1 MALPFVAPPD
11 IPEDRARVLKSAFMA
26 MAMNEAFRADMKK
39 VGIMTSPID
48 GEAVHALIAKAAK
61 APDAVQGEIRQA
73 AGRKMKP
80 RILGGFGSRR
90 LLVLQDECGH
100 WCWTGHANQGSY
112 RMSDYS
118 LLNIQRSGQ
127 IATIELI
134 RIEKHLREQQGRG
147 KRGGAQRA
155 AEVGRALNEL
165 RDDNT
170 VRVIVIT
177 GKDDV
182 FTIPPSSYG
191 HHGSP
196 GSDWDIMSGV
206 TRAVEAMCT
215 IEKPVIAKVNG
226 HAVGFGANLVLA
238 CDFIIAR
245 EDAII
250 ADHHMSCGELIIDGK
265 VAGSADHCMV
275 TGDGGAVFAPLKMPH
290 EHRQGIPDAG
300 AALHRQGARRH
311 GRRQLRRSG
320 GRARRQDRRN
330 RSTPPQA

>member
-1 MALPFVAPPD
+1 
-11 IPEDRARVLKSAFMA
+11 
-26 MAMNEAFRADMKK
+26 
-39 VGIMTSPID
+39 
-48 GEAVHALIAKAAK
+48 
-61 APDAVQGEIRQA
+61 
-73 AGRKMKP
+73 
-80 RILGGFGSRR
+80 
-90 LLVLQDECGH
+90 
-100 WCWTGHANQGSY
+100 
-112 RMSDYS
+112 MSDYS
-118 LLNIQRSGQ
+118 LLNIRRDGQ
-127 IATIELI
+127 VATIELI
-134 RIEKHLREQQGRG
+134 RIEKHLREQQGSG

-196 GSDWDIMSGV
+196 GSDWAIMSGV

-275 TGDGGAVFAPLKMPH
+275 TGDGGAVFAPLKMPLNMAK
-290 EHRQGIPDAG
+290 EYLMLARPFTAKELATMGVVNYAVPAAELDAKTDEIAQRLLKRNAYALALTKRVLNKQMMASFNQVHD
-300 AALHRQGARRH
+300 AALGYEFLNFYMQ
-311 GRRQLRRSG
+311 
-320 GRARRQDRRN
+320 
-330 RSTPPQA
+330 TPQAKELGQGRGEGTL

>member
-1 MALPFVAPPD
+1 
-11 IPEDRARVLKSAFMA
+11 
-26 MAMNEAFRADMKK
+26 
-39 VGIMTSPID
+39 
-48 GEAVHALIAKAAK
+48 
-61 APDAVQGEIRQA
+61 
-73 AGRKMKP
+73 
-80 RILGGFGSRR
+80 
-90 LLVLQDECGH
+90 
-100 WCWTGHANQGSY
+100 
-112 RMSDYS
+112 MSDYS
-118 LLNIQRSGQ
+118 LLNIARSGQ

-147 KRGGAQRA
+147 RRGGAQRA

-177 GKDDV
+177 GRDDV

-206 TRAVEAMCT
+206 TRAVEVMCT

-265 VAGSADHCMV
+265 MAGSAEHCMV
-275 TGDGGAVFAPLKMPH
+275 TGDGGAVFAPLKMPMNIAK
-290 EHRQGIPDAG
+290 EYLMLARPFTAKELATMGVVNYAVPAAELDAKTDEIAQRLLKRNAYALALTKRVLNKQLMESFSRVHD
-300 AALHRQGARRH
+300 AALGYEFLNFYMQ
-311 GRRQLRRSG
+311 
-320 GRARRQDRRN
+320 
-330 RSTPPQA
+330 TPQAKELGQGRGEGTL

>member
-1 MALPFVAPPD
+1 
-11 IPEDRARVLKSAFMA
+11 
-26 MAMNEAFRADMKK
+26 
-39 VGIMTSPID
+39 
-48 GEAVHALIAKAAK
+48 
-61 APDAVQGEIRQA
+61 
-73 AGRKMKP
+73 
-80 RILGGFGSRR
+80 
-90 LLVLQDECGH
+90 
-100 WCWTGHANQGSY
+100 
-112 RMSDYS
+112 MSDYS
-118 LLNIQRSGQ
+118 LLNIERSGQ

-177 GKDDV
+177 GRDDV

-265 VAGSADHCMV
+265 VAGSAEHCMV
-275 TGDGGAVFAPLKMPH
+275 TGDGGAVFAPLKMPMNIAK
-290 EHRQGIPDAG
+290 EYLMLARPFTAKELAAMGVVNYAVPAAELDARTDEIAQRLLKRNAYALALTKRVLNKQLMKSFSRVHD
-300 AALHRQGARRH
+300 AALGYEFLNFYMQ
-311 GRRQLRRSG
+311 
-320 GRARRQDRRN
+320 
-330 RSTPPQA
+330 TPQAKELGQGRGEGTL